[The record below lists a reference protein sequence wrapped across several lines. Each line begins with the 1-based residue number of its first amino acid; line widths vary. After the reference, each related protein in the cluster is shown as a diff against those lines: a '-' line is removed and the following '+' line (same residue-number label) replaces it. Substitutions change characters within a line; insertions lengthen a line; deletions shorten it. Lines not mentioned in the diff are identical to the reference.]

1 MGGECLG
8 QKKYIHA
15 SKTRF
20 CKDKCDEEQKFW
32 IGPYLKINDRGR
44 GKRTCCG
51 WHGLQAIAK
60 PIILLDDPSSSATQ
74 AGRSM
79 TPVRKGSSQG

>member
-32 IGPYLKINDRGR
+32 IGPKSMIEVEEKGR
-44 GKRTCCG
+44 VVVGMGCKR
-51 WHGLQAIAK
+51 
-60 PIILLDDPSSSATQ
+60 
-74 AGRSM
+74 
-79 TPVRKGSSQG
+79 